1 MEAIG
6 VGANV
11 LAFVVLGIKSAKL
24 THDTLSAISDGPA
37 RVRNLA
43 AGLLQLHWILE
54 QLLQCRAAATDTA
67 LHGQARQCCETLG
80 KLATTIERLQV
91 SPGERATGRFWKRLK
106 AAISESDLQKLG
118 HWVAH
123 QTSMLSLRLN
133 VLSSNAIYAT
143 RDGNEKIQQQI
154 HSFGA
159 SMQTQFVTQTA
170 TIQGAA
176 QSIMSSHN
184 DGRSA
189 LEAGLSS
196 IQETIEATHS
206 ISSEDTRAMFE
217 LLKEIKDRIAPGPEG
232 DVAMIDARSDDEQAT
247 DRATKVL
254 NDEMMERINSLCGL
268 IDEKRD
274 AVDVYAEDD
283 DQVESVIEDL
293 QELVKNIRRQKLPVW
308 DPKSFE
314 SGLRRFGRSFGS
326 KVLSIN
332 SGIGASRRPVTQVLE
347 QTHSFSEAVVG
358 AGKFSLRVQKR
369 KRAIATED
377 QDNDDTRSGKRCHTD
392 WMMALAFV
400 PSQGQDRQ
408 MLLASITQQE
418 LFTGNVSSISQL
430 RVSRVLPAGSPVFEL
445 VRVGDLQGFKEM
457 LQNREA
463 FLHDHDEYG
472 ASLLFYS
479 VKQPEMCKFLIDSG
493 LDIHHVADDRV
504 CNDWEDDVDLAIMVQ
519 VLQLVSSND
528 QLGKPEEAQ
537 RSKGCRELLLRAG
550 ADPTFSLGQ
559 NSFLERV
566 STVGTP
572 EAIKFIWNPEF
583 VAPYAD
589 FKTYRSRSGMSPLLL
604 KCGSGL
610 NGYTKEDFHQLLQ
623 LGANI
628 QDRDE
633 KGRTCLHI
641 CIGKAV
647 WSRAQNLYL
656 HEFEAIGYL
665 IQKGADPR
673 AVDKHGRSVSD
684 IAYTTRGGMEA
695 RTSYPGDL
703 WDAVLHSCGY
713 DISQFRSGYR
723 RRATY
728 TTSDHADITGLRYD
742 RHDFEELWKGR
753 ETECPYWDD
762 QLWPPLEPGEGDS
775 DDESQDHECT
785 CRECLKYYLGVD
797 YEEFE
802 SGSELDTEGD
812 EEQTSSDDGS
822 VRGCP
827 HHFHVDQ
834 DEEQSESDMGEAMS
848 TGDVQSYWEETD
860 TLPGFGE
867 LMQGMPSENW
877 QDSPDLGHSIDGTPR
892 SLSMDLENPWL

>member
-430 RVSRVLPAGSPVFEL
+430 R
-445 VRVGDLQGFKEM
+445 EM

-493 LDIHHVADDRV
+493 LDIHHVADDRG

-572 EAIKFIWNPEF
+572 
-583 VAPYAD
+583 VRRQVYA
-589 FKTYRSRSGMSPLLL
+589 
-604 KCGSGL
+604 
-610 NGYTKEDFHQLLQ
+610 
-623 LGANI
+623 
-628 QDRDE
+628 
-633 KGRTCLHI
+633 
-641 CIGKAV
+641 
-647 WSRAQNLYL
+647 
-656 HEFEAIGYL
+656 
-665 IQKGADPR
+665 
-673 AVDKHGRSVSD
+673 
-684 IAYTTRGGMEA
+684 
-695 RTSYPGDL
+695 
-703 WDAVLHSCGY
+703 
-713 DISQFRSGYR
+713 
-723 RRATY
+723 
-728 TTSDHADITGLRYD
+728 
-742 RHDFEELWKGR
+742 
-753 ETECPYWDD
+753 
-762 QLWPPLEPGEGDS
+762 
-775 DDESQDHECT
+775 
-785 CRECLKYYLGVD
+785 
-797 YEEFE
+797 
-802 SGSELDTEGD
+802 
-812 EEQTSSDDGS
+812 
-822 VRGCP
+822 
-827 HHFHVDQ
+827 
-834 DEEQSESDMGEAMS
+834 
-848 TGDVQSYWEETD
+848 
-860 TLPGFGE
+860 
-867 LMQGMPSENW
+867 
-877 QDSPDLGHSIDGTPR
+877 
-892 SLSMDLENPWL
+892 